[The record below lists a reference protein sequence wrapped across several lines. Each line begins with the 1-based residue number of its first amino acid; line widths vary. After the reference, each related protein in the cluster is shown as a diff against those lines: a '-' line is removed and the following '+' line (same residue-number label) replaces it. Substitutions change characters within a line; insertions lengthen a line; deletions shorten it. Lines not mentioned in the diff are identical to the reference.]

1 MLRIGEGEET
11 TALTSTSLS
20 EQGYKEEDLREWIL
34 ESPHSI
40 LGEDIL
46 IIGREVQVQGIG
58 DGIDLLGIDR
68 DGNVVVI
75 ELKKG
80 SLTGN
85 VDFQSLKYAAYASYW
100 EWGQLSDQF
109 EKFAESKW
117 GRELYEEDVDFNE
130 KLESFCNDE
139 YELNGNQRILL
150 VGEGIRERLDLVVR
164 WLSDREVEIS
174 VLEVE
179 MLADGDQLYLDT
191 EQIIPIPEDT
201 VSGVKPD
208 TSKDPWKDDGERWHL
223 EEKLNDDAAELLQ
236 EVVDALGNLDS
247 LEGPHWGQ
255 KQYVSFKQ
263 NRKNRVILRTRTEV
277 FKVEIYD
284 IPVEDIDIEALADAV
299 GVSVEDVKADAE
311 DLRGGRPGVQIT
323 CRGGAAIDT
332 ERLAEEVEKYLATKE
347 GIE

>member
-1 MLRIGEGEET
+1 MLRIGEDQET
-11 TALTSTSLS
+11 TTLTSTSLS
-20 EQGYKEEDLREWIL
+20 EQGYREEDLREWIL

-46 IIGREVQVQGIG
+46 IIGREVEVKGIG

-68 DGNVVVI
+68 DGNVVII

-100 EWGQLSDQF
+100 DWGQLSDQF
-109 EKFAESKW
+109 EKFVGTQW
-117 GRELYEEDVDFNE
+117 GQALYEEDVDFND

-164 WLSDREVEIS
+164 WLSERDLEIS
-174 VLEVE
+174 VLEVK
-179 MLADGDQLYLDT
+179 MLEDGDQLYLDT
-191 EQIIPIPEDT
+191 EQTIPVPEDS

-208 TSKDPWKDDGERWHL
+208 TTKDPWKDDGESWHL
-223 EEKLNDDAAELLQ
+223 EEKLNDDAAELLK
-236 EVVDALGNLDS
+236 EVANALDNLDS
-247 LEGPHWGQ
+247 LDGPHWGQ

-263 NRKNRVILRTRTEV
+263 NRKNRIILRTRTEV

-284 IPVEDIDIEALADAV
+284 VDAGDIDAEALADAI
-299 GVSVEDVKADAE
+299 GVSRGDVKAYPD
-311 DLRGGRPGVQIT
+311 DLRGGRPGIQVT
-323 CRGGAAIDT
+323 CRGDTEFDT
-332 ERLAEEVEKYLATKE
+332 ERLAEKVEEYLAE
-347 GIE
+347 G

>member
-1 MLRIGEGEET
+1 MLRIGEEEET

-20 EQGYKEEDLREWIL
+20 EQGYREEDLREWIL
-34 ESPHSI
+34 ENPHPI

-46 IIGREVQVQGIG
+46 IIGREVEVQDIG

-100 EWGQLSDQF
+100 DWGQLSDQF
-109 EKFAESKW
+109 EKFAGSKW
-117 GRELYEEDVDFNE
+117 GRGLYEEDVDFNE

-139 YELNGNQRILL
+139 YDLNGNQRILL
-150 VGEGIRERLDLVVR
+150 VGESIRERLDLVVR
-164 WLSDREVEIS
+164 WLSDRNVEIS

-179 MLADGDQLYLDT
+179 MLEDDDQLYLDT
-191 EQIIPIPEDT
+191 EQIIPVPEDT

-208 TSKDPWKDDGERWHL
+208 TSKDPWKTNGESWHL
-223 EEKLNDDAAELLQ
+223 EEKLNENAAELLRK
-236 EVVDALGNLDS
+236 VVDSLGNLD
-247 LEGPHWGQ
+247 LLDGPHWGQ

-277 FKVEIYD
+277 FKIEVYD
-284 IPVEDIDIEALADAV
+284 VAVGDINVEALADAID
-299 GVSVEDVKADAE
+299 VSAGDVKAYPD
-311 DLRGGRPGVQIT
+311 DLRGGRSGVQIT
-323 CRGGAAIDT
+323 CRGDT
-332 ERLAEEVEKYLATKE
+332 DVDTVQLAEKIEEYLAE
-347 GIE
+347 G

>member
-1 MLRIGEGEET
+1 MLRISEEEET

-34 ESPHSI
+34 ESPHSL

-46 IIGREVQVQGIG
+46 VIGREVEVQDIG

-80 SLTGN
+80 SLTGT

-109 EKFAESKW
+109 EKFAESTW
-117 GRELYEEDVDFNE
+117 GEGLYEEDVDFNE

-150 VGEGIRERLDLVVR
+150 VGEGIRKRLDLVVR
-164 WLSDREVEIS
+164 WLSERDVEIS

-179 MLADGDQLYLDT
+179 MLEDDDQLYLDT
-191 EQIIPIPEDT
+191 EQVIPIRENT

-208 TSKDPWKDDGERWHL
+208 TTKDPWKKDGKKWHKEER
-223 EEKLNDDAAELLQ
+223 LNADTAEVLQ
-236 EVVDALGNLDS
+236 QVVDALGNLDS
-247 LEGPHWGQ
+247 LDGPSWAQ
-255 KQYVSFKQ
+255 KHYVSFKQ
-263 NRKNRVILRTRTEV
+263 NRKNRIILRTRTEV
-277 FKVEIYD
+277 FKIEIYD
-284 IPVEDIDIEALADAV
+284 IAAGDIDLEALADAI
-299 GVSVEDVKADAE
+299 GVSNGAVKAYEE
-311 DLRGGRPGVQIT
+311 DLRGGRPGVRIT
-323 CRGGAAIDT
+323 CGGDTDIDT
-332 ERLAEEVEKYLATKE
+332 ERLVEKVEEYLAE
-347 GIE
+347 G

>member
-1 MLRIGEGEET
+1 MLRIGDEEET

-20 EQGYKEEDLREWIL
+20 EEGYKEEDLRKWIL

-46 IIGREVQVQGIG
+46 IIGREVEVQDIG
-58 DGIDLLGIDR
+58 DGVDLLGIDR
-68 DGNVVVI
+68 DGNAVVI

-100 EWGQLSDQF
+100 DWGQLSDQF
-109 EKFAESKW
+109 EKFAGSKW

-164 WLSDREVEIS
+164 WLSDRDVEIS
-174 VLEVE
+174 VLEVN
-179 MLADGDQLYLDT
+179 MLEDGDQLYLDT
-191 EQIIPIPEDT
+191 EQTIPVPENPD
-201 VSGVKPD
+201 SGVKPD
-208 TSKDPWKDDGERWHL
+208 TSKDPWKDDGENWHL
-223 EEKLNDDAAELLQ
+223 EEKLNEDAAERLQ

-247 LEGPHWGQ
+247 LDGPHWGQ

-284 IPVEDIDIEALADAV
+284 FPVGDIEVEALADSA
-299 GVSVEDVKADAE
+299 GVSAGDVKPYPE
-311 DLRGGRPGVQIT
+311 DLRGGRPGIQIT
-323 CRGGAAIDT
+323 CRGDT
-332 ERLAEEVEKYLATKE
+332 ELAADRLAEKVEEYLAD
-347 GIE
+347 G